1 MVEKRDYYE
10 VLGVPKNATL
20 DQIKQAYRALAR
32 KYHPDVTKEDKAHA
46 EERFKEIS
54 EAYEVL
60 VDDEK
65 RKLYDQYGHS
75 GLTGQFSNGGFQWS
89 DFTHATDLR
98 DIFGDMGGF
107 GFGGSLFDA
116 LFGMGGRGQQ
126 GPHKGQSLRYD
137 VEITLEEAASG
148 GNREVTIPR
157 SVACEACRGTGA
169 KDGKVQTCST
179 CGGKGQVQHVQQRGY
194 SRFVSVSPCPKCHGS
209 GRTYEQRCP
218 KCDGFWLNRGEFARF
233 QDARRALRQ
242 PKEIVIETTG
252 IQDQVQSALDMHRSS
267 LEDSPIIKAA
277 RFLSTPL
284 DEATLRPTESGSAR
298 ATPESVNM
306 ALNLLMTLLRLF
318 IFR

>member
-1 MVEKRDYYE
+1 M
-10 VLGVPKNATL
+10 
-20 DQIKQAYRALAR
+20 
-32 KYHPDVTKEDKAHA
+32 
-46 EERFKEIS
+46 
-54 EAYEVL
+54 
-60 VDDEK
+60 
-65 RKLYDQYGHS
+65 
-75 GLTGQFSNGGFQWS
+75 
-89 DFTHATDLR
+89 
-98 DIFGDMGGF
+98 
-107 GFGGSLFDA
+107 
-116 LFGMGGRGQQ
+116 
-126 GPHKGQSLRYD
+126 
-137 VEITLEEAASG
+137 
-148 GNREVTIPR
+148 REVRLSSTVGEVFVVDQCPTCGGIWFDR
-157 SVACEACRGTGA
+157 FELYRA
-169 KDGKVQTCST
+169 KDGES
-179 CGGKGQVQHVQQRGY
+179 QRLN
-194 SRFVSVSPCPKCHGS
+194 SFDADAFREPAEMVASIRHCPRDNAELLRFNDRYFPRGIIV
-209 GRTYEQRCP
+209 ERCP